1 MKDIIQK
8 RLETHYETNTADDEL
23 NALKEITQ
31 EVALYAFSKVGF
43 FEKACFI
50 GGTCLRI
57 VHSLDRFS
65 EDLDFSTKRVE
76 QNFDLDEY
84 LTRVMDVMSPYG
96 FGLTVDDKD
105 LGDRNVQTRFLK
117 DDSIKKVLTF
127 KHRQDERQK
136 IKIKIEVDTSPPP
149 GANHKV
155 EYVDFPDDFQIKAYD
170 LSSLMA
176 GKLHALLCRSYPK
189 GRDWYDFSWYIKNN
203 CSPNLNLLENALN
216 QQGPWKGKKLSI
228 TKELLK
234 DQLIQKINSL
244 DWHDLKLDVQ
254 KFLLAEKASA
264 LDLWN
269 AEFFKSKVHKMKI

>member
-1 MKDIIQK
+1 M
-8 RLETHYETNTADDEL
+8 
-23 NALKEITQ
+23 
-31 EVALYAFSKVGF
+31 
-43 FEKACFI
+43 
-50 GGTCLRI
+50 RI

-117 DDSIKKVLTF
+117 DVIQLKKCLLLNID
-127 KHRQDERQK
+127 KMKDK
-136 IKIKIEVDTSPPP
+136 IKIKVEVDTSPPL

-176 GKLHALLCRSYPK
+176 VSYTPYSVAHILRVEI
-189 GRDWYDFSWYIKNN
+189 GMISLGI
-203 CSPNLNLLENALN
+203 
-216 QQGPWKGKKLSI
+216 
-228 TKELLK
+228 LK
-234 DQLIQKINSL
+234 II
-244 DWHDLKLDVQ
+244 VPP
-254 KFLLAEKASA
+254 
-264 LDLWN
+264 
-269 AEFFKSKVHKMKI
+269 I